1 MYTGVVGSMKHVGE
15 EAIRIASCTTQTE
28 CAPSYSEETPTVVEV
43 SAETTSNTVKEKEE
57 TGEKFEEA
65 KESTQVALDDA
76 SKNTNTLVLY
86 AYSESQTARP
96 NIEFFIRHALNSA
109 ADFVF
114 IFNGPTNISTIIPDL
129 PNIRIVQRANDCCD
143 IGAYAEVL

>member
-1 MYTGVVGSMKHVGE
+1 MKHVGE
-15 EAIRIASCTTQTE
+15 EAIRIASCTTQTD
-28 CAPSYSEETPTVVEV
+28 CAPSYSQETPTVVEV
-43 SAETTSNTVKEKEE
+43 LAETTSNTVKEKEE

-76 SKNTNTLVLY
+76 SKNTTTLVLY

-96 NIEFFIRHALNSA
+96 NIEFFIRDALNSA

-114 IFNGPTNISTIIPDL
+114 IFNGPTNVSTIIPDL
-129 PNIRIVQRANDCCD
+129 PNIRIVHEQTTAM
-143 IGAYAEVL
+143 ILGPMLKFYK

>member
-1 MYTGVVGSMKHVGE
+1 MKHVGE

-109 ADFVF
+109 ADFIF

>member
-1 MYTGVVGSMKHVGE
+1 MLGRKLLE
-15 EAIRIASCTTQTE
+15 IASCTTQTD

-43 SAETTSNTVKEKEE
+43 PAETTSNTVKEKEE
-57 TGEKFEEA
+57 AGEKFEEA

-76 SKNTNTLVLY
+76 SKNTTTLVLY
-86 AYSESQTARP
+86 TYSESQTARP

-114 IFNGPTNISTIIPDL
+114 IFNGPTNVSTIIPDL
-129 PNIRIVQRANDCCD
+129 PNIRIVQRANDCYD

>member
-1 MYTGVVGSMKHVGE
+1 MDSEKHVEE
-15 EAIRIASCTTQTE
+15 EAIRIASCARPTE
-28 CAPSYSEETPTVVEV
+28 CALLQSEETPIIFEVLVESSSNIVKETEKRDEEFGEENGSTEV
-43 SAETTSNTVKEKEE
+43 S
-57 TGEKFEEA
+57 
-65 KESTQVALDDA
+65 LDNA
-76 SKNTNTLVLY
+76 TNTLIILVLY

-114 IFNGPTNISTIIPDL
+114 IFNGPTNVSTIIPDL
-129 PNIRIVQRANDCCD
+129 PNIRIVQRANDCYD